1 MAQPELTAVPELT
14 TSDLRPE
21 ALARAQAR
29 GLLRSDPIDPDGH
42 PTRAAA
48 VALGRRQRLLDCPWA
63 SVVLRQWPCR
73 EIDASRI
80 APVVRTSSA
89 DVATHAQDLGVDL
102 GALAPLPRDE
112 VAAQV
117 VQELIVNALVHR
129 SLADDRLLDPVIVER
144 FTDGFRVRTPST
156 PGPGSTNL
164 QLHALVAALGHARLL
179 GSGLRYVD
187 RSARLVGWSVSTSWV
202 GAEHV
207 ADVFVDGD
215 ALDAAQDRQVRH
227 VVALA
232 DADLRILQAIGEKP
246 QTAADLATLTGL
258 PTSTTHKVLSRLV
271 TRGLVRMTQP
281 APRSRHQAYFRA

>member
-1 MAQPELTAVPELT
+1 MASPEVTRVPELT
-14 TSDLRPE
+14 TRDLRPE

-29 GLLRSDPIDPDGH
+29 GLLRSDLIDPDGH

-48 VALGRRQRLLDCPWA
+48 VALGRPHRLLACPWA

-89 DVATHAQDLGVDL
+89 DVATHALDLGVDL
-102 GALAPLPRDE
+102 GALAPIQRDE

-129 SLADDRLLDPVIVER
+129 SLSDDRLLDPVIVEW

-156 PGPGSTNL
+156 PGSGSINL
-164 QLHALVAALGHARLL
+164 QLHALVAALGLARQQ
-179 GSGLRYVD
+179 GHGLRYVG
-187 RSARLVGWSVSTSWV
+187 RSARIVGWRTTTAWV

-207 ADVFVDGD
+207 AEVLVDGD
-215 ALDAAQDRQVRH
+215 AVDAAQDGQVRH

-232 DADLRILQAIGEKP
+232 DADLRVLQVISDEP
-246 QTAADLATLTGL
+246 QPAADLATLTGL
-258 PTSTTHKVLSRLV
+258 PASTTQKVLNRLV
-271 TRGLVRMTQP
+271 SRGLVRMTRP
-281 APRSRHQAYFRA
+281 AARSRYQAYFRA